1 MLCIWSVRLSQES
14 LRRLQNELVGNIIHL
29 VGNSKKKLGD
39 GPHRFPIMRFVKHDK
54 ETEII
59 WDVIIKQSMGNQKP
73 IPRGYF

>member
-1 MLCIWSVRLSQES
+1 M
-14 LRRLQNELVGNIIHL
+14 GNIIHL
-29 VGNSKKKLGD
+29 VGNSEKKLGD